1 MWLEQSR
8 GVDGEGEGREGRRL
22 PEGPG
27 PCKEAKFSH
36 WMLSTLV
43 FFWALPLS
51 QELCRVLGRVQA
63 SKSSA
68 LHLGLLGLCSWTPGE
83 ALGLSLGPETC
94 SESLWKQNTPFQ
106 HPAASLL
113 EMILN
118 FFFPQGD

>member
-36 WMLSTLV
+36 WILSTLV

-51 QELCRVLGRVQA
+51 QELCGVLGD
-63 SKSSA
+63 SS
-68 LHLGLLGLCSWTPGE
+68 GLE
-83 ALGLSLGPETC
+83 ELGP
-94 SESLWKQNTPFQ
+94 
-106 HPAASLL
+106 ASGIVGV
-113 EMILN
+113 M
-118 FFFPQGD
+118 